1 MDKKTFTHA
10 LKNLSLAIGRYETN
24 INVAENA
31 LHQAKEN
38 RDYALEILD
47 ELNREIAPYLP

>member
-1 MDKKTFTHA
+1 VDKKTFTHA